1 MNHAYAGLR
10 GWMKWQLNYDILKQ
24 NFMIPV
30 VVNSLSYYID
40 NNHRITMDS
49 NRVYN
54 SIDIKIYVAYLYVRD
69 YITSLQYM

>member
-1 MNHAYAGLR
+1 
-10 GWMKWQLNYDILKQ
+10 
-24 NFMIPV
+24 
-30 VVNSLSYYID
+30 
-40 NNHRITMDS
+40 MDS